1 MTSLGNIEATPLASL
16 TFVDFVSGDILYLT
30 GDAENL
36 VGPAAHDIMPL
47 QKTLTTVF
55 VTGYTLVRDALPVRQ
70 RSGTSPQRRCVCSG
84 GIQW

>member
-36 VGPAAHDIMPL
+36 VGEDALQLMPF
-47 QKTLTTVF
+47 QKTLTTIR
-55 VTGYTLVRDALPVRQ
+55 VTGFTLVRDALPVRQ
-70 RSGTSPQRRCVCSG
+70 RAGTFPERR
-84 GIQW
+84 

>member
-36 VGPAAHDIMPL
+36 VGPDALKLMPF
-47 QKTLTTVF
+47 QKTLTTVC

-70 RSGTSPQRRCVCSG
+70 RNGTSPEKR
-84 GIQW
+84 